1 MLLGLE
7 IDTIVTVSP
16 HKVASESWLE
26 VGSQSVL
33 FFTNILLCA
42 APGQSKVSSDF
53 KRHIDCIQKRK

>member
-33 FFTNILLCA
+33 FLLISSCVQLLVKVKCHQILR
-42 APGQSKVSSDF
+42 D
-53 KRHIDCIQKRK
+53 I